1 MKWSFASV
9 GMIVLGI
16 TGIAIIL
23 LFQQI
28 TTSNEND
35 YYLLKEIT
43 EASMIES
50 MDIKYYRETGD
61 LRIVKEKF
69 VENFTRRYAEST
81 LFIGTKYTISFF
93 DIMEVPP
100 KVTIMIN
107 TGLEQ
112 YRIYND
118 TSNYNVVNNLTGI
131 LEFTGKES
139 INDNGGKEIYKKET
153 YTQQV
158 YSMPGIKNG
167 EINIRE
173 AINIPKEINDA
184 NMRNQKVIDV
194 SEPVVVT
201 EQGDLLKAKLRRE
214 IDWASASTNKTDY
227 SKNND
232 IKSYSDSFTL
242 RGIYYYNCS
251 DKTSNNSEKANEAR
265 CKDYNLPWI
274 IIDGVNNENKKV
286 ALKYDIIWSYEKYEY
301 EYDKEEFK

>member
-1 MKWSFASV
+1 MYN
-9 GMIVLGI
+9 VLVC
-16 TGIAIIL
+16 
-23 LFQQI
+23 
-28 TTSNEND
+28 D
-35 YYLLKEIT
+35 DDKEIV
-43 EASMIES
+43 EAIE
-50 MDIKYYRETGD
+50 IYLKREGYNI
-61 LRIVKEKF
+61 LKAYNGREALKIVKEKF
-69 VENFTRRYAEST
+69 VENFTRRYSEST

-93 DIMEVPP
+93 DIIEVPP
-100 KVTIMIN
+100 KVTIKID

-118 TSNYNVVNNLTGI
+118 VSDYNVVNNLTGI
-131 LEFTGKES
+131 LEFAGKES

-184 NMRNQKVIDV
+184 NMRNQKVIAV
-194 SEPVVVT
+194 SDPVVVT

-227 SKNND
+227 FENND

-242 RGIYYYNCS
+242 YGIYYYNCS
-251 DKTSNNSEKANEAR
+251 DKTSNNSEKANEVR

-286 ALKYDIIWSYEKYEY
+286 ALKYNIIWSYEKYEY
-301 EYDKEEFK
+301 E

>member
-16 TGIAIIL
+16 IGVMVIV

-69 VENFTRRYAEST
+69 VENFTRRYSEST

-131 LEFTGKES
+131 LEFTGNHQK
-139 INDNGGKEIYKKET
+139 IQVKFILKVKHLKKHIMLLVKVVQTAIVEENLMNQLN
-153 YTQQV
+153 YQ
-158 YSMPGIKNG
+158 KN
-167 EINIRE
+167 
-173 AINIPKEINDA
+173 
-184 NMRNQKVIDV
+184 
-194 SEPVVVT
+194 
-201 EQGDLLKAKLRRE
+201 
-214 IDWASASTNKTDY
+214 
-227 SKNND
+227 
-232 IKSYSDSFTL
+232 
-242 RGIYYYNCS
+242 
-251 DKTSNNSEKANEAR
+251 
-265 CKDYNLPWI
+265 
-274 IIDGVNNENKKV
+274 
-286 ALKYDIIWSYEKYEY
+286 
-301 EYDKEEFK
+301 